1 MIDSLNAEKIVIGA
15 LINGY
20 KTDKI
25 LTELREENFQYPD
38 LRQIFTV
45 VKELIRD
52 KQAVDYV
59 NIGAKI
65 NCYSLVVEVGDI
77 TPGEL
82 TAVDSAIELL
92 KELTTKRKLKR
103 IAEDLN
109 EMSTNGQT
117 AKDTITWLKNQL
129 DALIIKDRKVQKLS
143 EVNYTNPGQEIE
155 SYEFKDFFN
164 FVGGNL
170 YIVAGRTS
178 MGKTALLLHL
188 AREIAKKHKVL
199 FITLEMSFSELAKR
213 LNITED
219 IELYVIDS
227 YNYWDISSTI
237 REQKFDIVFLDY
249 LQRLGTKGENR
260 NQELGFLARELK
272 DLARTHNIPIVVA
285 SQLNRQVEYRADKQ
299 PKLADLRDSG
309 EIEQEADIVLLLY
322 RDDYYTN
329 SELNESIMTVYV
341 SKNRNG
347 PTGEEKLWYD
357 KARNYFTRYQI
368 TTAEDKV

>member
-1 MIDSLNAEKIVIGA
+1 
-15 LINGY
+15 
-20 KTDKI
+20 
-25 LTELREENFQYPD
+25 
-38 LRQIFTV
+38 
-45 VKELIRD
+45 
-52 KQAVDYV
+52 
-59 NIGAKI
+59 
-65 NCYSLVVEVGDI
+65 
-77 TPGEL
+77 
-82 TAVDSAIELL
+82 
-92 KELTTKRKLKR
+92 
-103 IAEDLN
+103 
-109 EMSTNGQT
+109 
-117 AKDTITWLKNQL
+117 
-129 DALIIKDRKVQKLS
+129 
-143 EVNYTNPGQEIE
+143 
-155 SYEFKDFFN
+155 
-164 FVGGNL
+164 
-170 YIVAGRTS
+170 
-178 MGKTALLLHL
+178 
-188 AREIAKKHKVL
+188 
-199 FITLEMSFSELAKR
+199 MSFSELAKR

-347 PTGEEKLWYD
+347 PTGEVKLWYD

-368 TTAEDKV
+368 TTVEDKV